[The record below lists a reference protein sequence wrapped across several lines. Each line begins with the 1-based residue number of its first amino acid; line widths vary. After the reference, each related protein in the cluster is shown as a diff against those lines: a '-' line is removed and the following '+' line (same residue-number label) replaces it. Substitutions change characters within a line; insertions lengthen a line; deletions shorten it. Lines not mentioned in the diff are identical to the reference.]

1 MKKLI
6 SRRNFL
12 KVCALAGS
20 AAALSAC
27 GGGKSTGSSN
37 SAAAAVDTTGAVEF
51 PLSEKV
57 TFTGMTSFPVG
68 SEPEPNNRTIF
79 KRLEEQT
86 NVHIDWT
93 AIQSDQWSDKITL
106 NMSNPNTLTD
116 FVFTADFT
124 DSNLLRYADQGVI
137 LNLEDYIDNNMPNLQ
152 KVFEQ
157 YPEYRT
163 ICTDIEGHIWPL
175 PWIEQLGAEKTAI
188 QTIGNMSFI
197 NTKWLNF
204 LGLSMPTTVDALVK
218 YMLEKN
224 PDICETTGSVNP
236 VVCEC
241 NDCGLNDIRGLHV
254 TEQHV
259 FAALADC
266 KADFAEG
273 AVGAGRGMRCH
284 GLKGGIGSA
293 SRVVE
298 LDGKPY
304 TMGALVLSNHALF
317 DDLIVAGTPIHTL
330 LNNSIP
336 PHEDKGSIITVLA
349 TDIPL
354 SERQLRRLCRRAL
367 VGLSRTGSYCGNGSG
382 EIVIAF
388 TTANRVPHY
397 SEKALLPMTLLH
409 DDAINPL
416 FRAVAE
422 CVEESV
428 LSSLLHAETV
438 TGNHGQTFRSLTE
451 LLKKRA

>member
-1 MKKLI
+1 MGIAGNEWGFQVGTLPKGARDKI
-6 SRRNFL
+6 SDVPGVTVGHCTLADGVVQTGVTALLPHQGDIFPE
-12 KVCALAGS
+12 KVLAASYVINGF
-20 AAALSAC
+20 
-27 GGGKSTGSSN
+27 GK
-37 SAAAAVDTTGAVEF
+37 TTGLVQIDELGTLET
-51 PLSEKV
+51 PIL
-57 TFTGMTSFPVG
+57 FT
-68 SEPEPNNRTIF
+68 
-79 KRLEEQT
+79 
-86 NVHIDWT
+86 
-93 AIQSDQWSDKITL
+93 
-106 NMSNPNTLTD
+106 NTLS
-116 FVFTADFT
+116 VGTA
-124 DSNLLRYADQGVI
+124 
-137 LNLEDYIDNNMPNLQ
+137 
-152 KVFEQ
+152 
-157 YPEYRT
+157 
-163 ICTDIEGHIWPL
+163 
-175 PWIEQLGAEKTAI
+175 
-188 QTIGNMSFI
+188 QT
-197 NTKWLNF
+197 
-204 LGLSMPTTVDALVK
+204 ALVK
-218 YMLEKN
+218 YMLERN

-354 SERQLRRLCRRAL
+354 SERQLRRLCHAAPRSACSGCDETKGFDGRLVAYRQGSSRAGAGTDL
-367 VGLSRTGSYCGNGSG
+367 WLCM
-382 EIVIAF
+382 EIPPPRSFV
-388 TTANRVPHY
+388 
-397 SEKALLPMTLLH
+397 
-409 DDAINPL
+409 
-416 FRAVAE
+416 RA
-422 CVEESV
+422 
-428 LSSLLHAETV
+428 
-438 TGNHGQTFRSLTE
+438 
-451 LLKKRA
+451 

>member
-1 MKKLI
+1 MQLPKSDNQKLKI
-6 SRRNFL
+6 LYILDYLQKNSHQDHPVRASELAKMLEGHGILCDRKTVYSDIAALQDFGIDILIYRGKNGGYYIGQRQFQLPELKLLIGAVQSSRFLTEEKSLELIDKLCRLCSQEEAEQVRRN
-12 KVCALAGS
+12 VVVAGRIKNMNQS
-20 AAALSAC
+20 IYYD
-27 GGGKSTGSSN
+27 
-37 SAAAAVDTTGAVEF
+37 VDTIQEAIF
-51 PLSEKV
+51 QNRQI
-57 TFTGMTSFPVG
+57 SF
-68 SEPEPNNRTIF
+68 RYF
-79 KRLEEQT
+79 
-86 NVHIDWT
+86 DW
-93 AIQSDQWSDKITL
+93 
-106 NMSNPNTLTD
+106 
-116 FVFTADFT
+116 
-124 DSNLLRYADQGVI
+124 G
-137 LNLEDYIDNNMPNLQ
+137 
-152 KVFEQ
+152 
-157 YPEYRT
+157 
-163 ICTDIEGHIWPL
+163 
-175 PWIEQLGAEKTAI
+175 
-188 QTIGNMSFI
+188 
-197 NTKWLNF
+197 
-204 LGLSMPTTVDALVK
+204 
-218 YMLEKN
+218 
-224 PDICETTGSVNP
+224 
-236 VVCEC
+236 
-241 NDCGLNDIRGLHV
+241 
-254 TEQHV
+254 
-259 FAALADC
+259 
-266 KADFAEG
+266 
-273 AVGAGRGMRCH
+273 
-284 GLKGGIGSA
+284 
-293 SRVVE
+293 

-451 LLKKRA
+451 LLKNRA

>member
-1 MKKLI
+1 MGIAGNEWGFQVGTLPKGALDKI
-6 SRRNFL
+6 SDVPGVTVGHCTLADGVVQTGVTALLPHQGDVFHE
-12 KVCALAGS
+12 KVLAASYVINGF
-20 AAALSAC
+20 
-27 GGGKSTGSSN
+27 GK
-37 SAAAAVDTTGAVEF
+37 TTGLVQIDELGTLET
-51 PLSEKV
+51 PIL
-57 TFTGMTSFPVG
+57 FT
-68 SEPEPNNRTIF
+68 
-79 KRLEEQT
+79 
-86 NVHIDWT
+86 
-93 AIQSDQWSDKITL
+93 
-106 NMSNPNTLTD
+106 NTLS
-116 FVFTADFT
+116 VGTA
-124 DSNLLRYADQGVI
+124 
-137 LNLEDYIDNNMPNLQ
+137 
-152 KVFEQ
+152 
-157 YPEYRT
+157 
-163 ICTDIEGHIWPL
+163 
-175 PWIEQLGAEKTAI
+175 
-188 QTIGNMSFI
+188 QT
-197 NTKWLNF
+197 
-204 LGLSMPTTVDALVK
+204 ALVK
-218 YMLEKN
+218 YMLERN

-254 TEQHV
+254 TEEHV
-259 FAALADC
+259 FAALEDC

-330 LNNSIP
+330 LGDSIP

-367 VGLSRTGSYCGNGSG
+367 VPGKPSRCRLSGHGSAFPVRHLRHPRQSLPLVGLSRTGSYCGNGSG

-388 TTANRVPHY
+388 TTANRMPHY

-438 TGNHGQTFRSLTE
+438 TGNHGRTFRSLTE

>member
-1 MKKLI
+1 MGIAGNEWGFQVGTLPKGARDKI
-6 SRRNFL
+6 SDVPGVTVGHCTLADGVVQTGVTALLPHQGDVFHE
-12 KVCALAGS
+12 KVLAASYVINGF
-20 AAALSAC
+20 
-27 GGGKSTGSSN
+27 GK
-37 SAAAAVDTTGAVEF
+37 TTGLVQIDELGTLET
-51 PLSEKV
+51 PIL
-57 TFTGMTSFPVG
+57 FT
-68 SEPEPNNRTIF
+68 
-79 KRLEEQT
+79 
-86 NVHIDWT
+86 
-93 AIQSDQWSDKITL
+93 
-106 NMSNPNTLTD
+106 NTLS
-116 FVFTADFT
+116 VGTA
-124 DSNLLRYADQGVI
+124 
-137 LNLEDYIDNNMPNLQ
+137 
-152 KVFEQ
+152 
-157 YPEYRT
+157 
-163 ICTDIEGHIWPL
+163 
-175 PWIEQLGAEKTAI
+175 
-188 QTIGNMSFI
+188 QT
-197 NTKWLNF
+197 
-204 LGLSMPTTVDALVK
+204 
-218 YMLEKN
+218 
-224 PDICETTGSVNP
+224 
-236 VVCEC
+236 
-241 NDCGLNDIRGLHV
+241 
-254 TEQHV
+254 
-259 FAALADC
+259 ALADC

-451 LLKKRA
+451 LLKNRA

>member
-1 MKKLI
+1 MGIQSNYNITIGKLPHGPLNKI
-6 SRRNFL
+6 SDVPGVTVGHCTLANGSVQTGVTALLPHQGDLFHE
-12 KVCALAGS
+12 KVLAASHVINGF
-20 AAALSAC
+20 
-27 GGGKSTGSSN
+27 GK
-37 SAAAAVDTTGAVEF
+37 TTGLVQIEELGTLET
-51 PLSEKV
+51 PIL
-57 TFTGMTSFPVG
+57 FT
-68 SEPEPNNRTIF
+68 
-79 KRLEEQT
+79 
-86 NVHIDWT
+86 
-93 AIQSDQWSDKITL
+93 
-106 NMSNPNTLTD
+106 NTLS
-116 FVFTADFT
+116 V
-124 DSNLLRYADQGVI
+124 G
-137 LNLEDYIDNNMPNLQ
+137 
-152 KVFEQ
+152 
-157 YPEYRT
+157 
-163 ICTDIEGHIWPL
+163 
-175 PWIEQLGAEKTAI
+175 
-188 QTIGNMSFI
+188 
-197 NTKWLNF
+197 
-204 LGLSMPTTVDALVK
+204 TVETALVK
-218 YMLEKN
+218 YMLERN

-241 NDCGLNDIRGLHV
+241 NDAGLNDIRGLHV
-254 TEQHV
+254 TEEHV

-304 TMGALVLSNHALF
+304 TIGALVLSNHALF
-317 DDLIVAGTPIHTL
+317 DDLIVGGTPIQTL
-330 LNNSIP
+330 LDAHVP

-354 SERQLRRLCRRAL
+354 TERQLRRLCRRAL

-382 EIVIAF
+382 EIVLAF

-397 SEKALLPMTLLH
+397 TSASLLPVQMLH
-409 DDAINPL
+409 DDAIDPL

-438 TGNHGQTFRSLTE
+438 TGHHGRTVKCLSD
-451 LLKKRA
+451 LLKYSNSTF